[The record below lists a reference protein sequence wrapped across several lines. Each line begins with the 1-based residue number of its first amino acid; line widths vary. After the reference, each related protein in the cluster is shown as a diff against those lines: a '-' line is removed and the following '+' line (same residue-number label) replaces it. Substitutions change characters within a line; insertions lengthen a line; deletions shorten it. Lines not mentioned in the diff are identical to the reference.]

1 MPIPKWFKPA
11 AIVIV
16 LWMVLGVSM
25 LIVDLL
31 TTPEQ
36 AAALPE
42 AQRLLRDERPMWLMI
57 VFGLATGLGLLGAI
71 ALLLRKSIAVML
83 LTASLAAVTLQFGYT
98 LFGLRAIERVGAGHA
113 LGVPGFIF
121 LMGALSLW
129 VSIKARNE
137 GWLV

>member
-25 LIVDLL
+25 LIADLL

-42 AQRLLRDERPMWLMI
+42 AQRLLRDERPMWLII